1 MSAGNYDI
9 LVEQGATFLLTI
21 TIKDT
26 SGVPINLTG
35 QTFRGKI
42 KKSFSDVTAQA
53 NFVCT
58 LANQL
63 TDPGKVTISL
73 SAVDTAAI
81 VLNTQGTARVL
92 TVMAYDIESQDS
104 SGIVKRWLQ
113 GLAKISPEVTK
124 P

>member
-1 MSAGNYDI
+1 MSAGTYDI

-26 SGVPINLTG
+26 SGNPINLTG

-42 KKSFSDVTAQA
+42 KKSFADTIAQA
-53 NFVCT
+53 TFTCT
-58 LANQL
+58 LANQI
-63 TDPGKVTISL
+63 TDTGKVSISL
-73 SAVDTAAI
+73 TATDTAAI

-92 TVMAYDIESQDS
+92 TTMAYDIESQDG

-113 GLAKISPEVTK
+113 GLAKISPEITK
-124 P
+124 

>member
-21 TIKDT
+21 TIKDVT
-26 SGVPINLTG
+26 GVPVDLTG

-42 KKSFSDVTAQA
+42 KKSFADVAAQA
-53 NFVCT
+53 NFTCT

-63 TDPGKVTISL
+63 TDPGKVSISL
-73 SAVDTAAI
+73 SATDTAGI
-81 VLNTQGTARVL
+81 VLNTQGTTRVL
-92 TVMAYDIESQDS
+92 TTMAYDIESES
-104 SGIVKRWLQ
+104 AGVVKRWLQ

-124 P
+124 

>member
-26 SGVPINLTG
+26 SGVPIDLTG

-53 NFVCT
+53 TFVCT

-81 VLNTQGTARVL
+81 VINTQGTARVL
-92 TVMAYDIESQDS
+92 TTMVYDIESEIA
-104 SGIVKRWLQ
+104 GVVKRWLQ

>member
-63 TDPGKVTISL
+63 TDPGKVAISL
-73 SAVDTAAI
+73 SALDTAAI

-92 TVMAYDIESQDS
+92 TTMAYDIESDNA
-104 SGIVKRWLQ
+104 GVVKRWLQ

>member
-26 SGVPINLTG
+26 SGVPIDLTG

-42 KKSFSDVTAQA
+42 KKSFTDVTAQA
-53 NFVCT
+53 NFTFT
-58 LANQL
+58 LANQI
-63 TDPGKVTISL
+63 TNPGKVTVEL
-73 SAVDTAAI
+73 SATDTAGI

-92 TVMAYDIESQDS
+92 TTMAYDIESDNA
-104 SGIVKRWLQ
+104 GVVKRWLQ

>member
-26 SGVPINLTG
+26 SGNPINLTG

-42 KKSFSDVTAQA
+42 KKSFTDVTAQA
-53 NFVCT
+53 NFTFT
-58 LANQL
+58 LANQI
-63 TDPGKVTISL
+63 TNPGKVTVEL
-73 SAVDTAAI
+73 SATDTAGI

-92 TVMAYDIESQDS
+92 TVMAYDIESQDG
-104 SGIVKRWLQ
+104 SGVVKRWLQ

-124 P
+124 

>member
-26 SGVPINLTG
+26 SGNPINLTG

-42 KKSFSDVTAQA
+42 KKSFTDVTAQA
-53 NFVCT
+53 TFVCT

-63 TDPGKVTISL
+63 TDPGKVAISL

-92 TVMAYDIESQDS
+92 TTMAYDIESDNA
-104 SGIVKRWLQ
+104 GVVKRWLQ